1 MVMVKVSNVVKRCQ
15 QWFIVILS
23 NPLYF
28 WIIAALIYVLS
39 RLATWGYPFD
49 SDHWIFYY
57 VGKAWADGG
66 QLYIDAWDH
75 KPPLIFAFNAIM
87 YGVAGGNLVLHRVW
101 LTGISVVTCLLFYVL
116 VKKLV
121 PYLFA
126 SNPHYKQDSTMGHLL
141 PKIALLLFIFF
152 TNLSQFASSGNNTEN
167 YGLLFLVGMWLAMY
181 MFFTAKRWWYMAAAG
196 ICLSVLFFLKGTF
209 LLFGLPLWI
218 GLAIIY
224 HKRLVKLVGWSAL
237 FVAPLIVQAI
247 GWIVYFTQQG
257 TFQDFI
263 TASFSFSAHYANSA
277 WHGGVSN
284 EPILLAETLL
294 MIAIS
299 VVCFVAFLRDVKHGY
314 SNVPYVVTAATYIV
328 GLAAVL
334 SVGSFYPYYL
344 QIIMPLIVILGV
356 YAFVRVRLQKTV
368 RVVAIAAA
376 IVTAVLL
383 YGVSMKQFLNNF
395 TGGASIDARE
405 NQQVARYIRAN
416 TTPQDKIFD
425 DGYGATLY
433 QMADRQSGTRFVSAS
448 VLLLDYRDRYGY
460 NLDGI
465 FICDMEKNKT
475 AYVVMSI
482 DSDLYTKNKPVT
494 DYITSHYQFEKAF
507 DTLKVMKRKAE

>member
-1 MVMVKVSNVVKRCQ
+1 MVMAKVSNVVQWCRQRCV
-15 QWFIVILS
+15 VILS

-28 WIIAALIYVLS
+28 GALAAVVYVLS

-57 VGKAWADGG
+57 VGKTWADGG

-75 KPPLIFAFNAIM
+75 KSPLIFAFNAVM
-87 YGVAGGNLVLHRVW
+87 YAVAGGNLVLHRVW
-101 LTGISVVTCLLFYVL
+101 LTGVSIITCVLFYIL
-116 VKKLV
+116 VKKLT

-126 SNPHYKQDSTMGHLL
+126 SNPHYKQDSTLGRLL
-141 PKIALLLFIFF
+141 PKITLLLFIFF

-181 MFFTAKRWWYMAAAG
+181 MFFTAKRWWYMAVAG

-218 GLAIIY
+218 GLAIVY
-224 HKRLVKLVGWSAL
+224 RKRIAKLIGWTAV
-237 FVAPLIVQAI
+237 FVAPLIIQGLAWVL
-247 GWIVYFTQQG
+247 YFVQQG

-299 VVCFVAFLRDVKHGY
+299 MVCFVVFLRDVKRGH
-314 SNVPYVVTAATYIV
+314 SNVSYVVTAVTHLV

-344 QIIMPLIVILGV
+344 QIIMPLIVVLGV
-356 YAFVRVRLQKTV
+356 YVFVRVRLRKTV
-368 RVVAIAAA
+368 RVITISTVVAT
-376 IVTAVLL
+376 VVLL
-383 YGVSMKQFLNNF
+383 YGISMKQFLNNF
-395 TGGASIDARE
+395 TGSASVDAQE
-405 NQQVARYIRAN
+405 NHQVADYIRAN

-433 QMADRQSGTRFVSAS
+433 QMAGRQSGTRFVSAS
-448 VLLLDYRDRYGY
+448 VLLLDYRDKYGY
-460 NLDGI
+460 NLDDI
-465 FICDMEKNKT
+465 FIRDMEKNKT

-494 DYITSHYQFEKAF
+494 DYIASHYQLEKTF